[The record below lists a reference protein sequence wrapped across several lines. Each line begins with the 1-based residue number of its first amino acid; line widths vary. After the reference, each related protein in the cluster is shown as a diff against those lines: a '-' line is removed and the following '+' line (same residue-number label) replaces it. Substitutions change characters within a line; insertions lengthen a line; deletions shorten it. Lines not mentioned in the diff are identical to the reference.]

1 MSLGF
6 IGTVIT
12 LAIIP
17 IDQQYLAGAAMVLY
31 SLLALRY
38 RVRDH
43 LHTVDQVAVGLTLG
57 LVNALVWLT
66 FALGTDRNGFVMKWV
81 TENCVSTETGLFP
94 YAALAIPVV
103 VGVLVVGSFERRI
116 ALWLKEKNSK
126 GQ

>member
-12 LAIIP
+12 FAIIP
-17 IDQQYLAGAAMVLY
+17 IQQQYLAGTAMALY

-57 LVNALVWLT
+57 LVNALVWLKY
-66 FALGTDRNGFVMKWV
+66 ALGDDQNGLFIRWV
-81 TENCVSTETGLFP
+81 TEHCVSAETGLFP

-116 ALWLKEKNSK
+116 SLWLKEKKSK
-126 GQ
+126 TQ